1 MLAHSFFYSSIHSC
15 RHSLIFDNYNI
26 YIEMSM
32 DQAIT
37 LGSGIATETTVFMFM
52 KLTVEWG
59 IESNQ
64 IIHKPLQSGIN
75 TPNQV
80 TMVLDKEA

>member
-1 MLAHSFFYSSIHSC
+1 
-15 RHSLIFDNYNI
+15 
-26 YIEMSM
+26 M
-32 DQAIT
+32 DQVIT

-75 TPNQV
+75 TQI
-80 TMVLDKEA
+80 K

>member
-1 MLAHSFFYSSIHSC
+1 M
-15 RHSLIFDNYNI
+15 HSLIFDNYNI
-26 YIEMSM
+26 YVEMSM
-32 DQAIT
+32 DQVIT
-37 LGSGIATETTVFMFM
+37 LGSGIAMETTVFMFM

-59 IESNQ
+59 RESNQ
-64 IIHKPLQSGIN
+64 IIHKPLQN

>member
-1 MLAHSFFYSSIHSC
+1 
-15 RHSLIFDNYNI
+15 
-26 YIEMSM
+26 MSM